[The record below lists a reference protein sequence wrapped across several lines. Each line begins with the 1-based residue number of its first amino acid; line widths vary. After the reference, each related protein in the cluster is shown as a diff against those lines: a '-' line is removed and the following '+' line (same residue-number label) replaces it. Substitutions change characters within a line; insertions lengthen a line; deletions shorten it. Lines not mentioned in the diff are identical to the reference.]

1 MKRVESKIVVG
12 EAPTGTRNL
21 ANLTDSGSHSRIPS
35 VDRSDGMFE
44 GVLDR
49 GQALKGRE
57 TKQAALQCIVAPL
70 LQAWWLRI
78 SIGLWLGG
86 AAAFQP
92 AGGHGL
98 QALAWPTWCRRRCS
112 LLEAVEP
119 WRYGDVLGGLPA
131 TGAHH
136 AAPEALL
143 GGVDSA
149 PW

>member
-78 SIGLWLGG
+78 SRSMARRGSSIPTCWWPRSPSSCMAYVVSKAMFTARGG
-86 AAAFQP
+86 
-92 AGGHGL
+92 
-98 QALAWPTWCRRRCS
+98 
-112 LLEAVEP
+112 
-119 WRYGDVLGGLPA
+119 
-131 TGAHH
+131 
-136 AAPEALL
+136 
-143 GGVDSA
+143 
-149 PW
+149 